1 MINDFSLKFFKPSM
15 LEWLEI
21 ESAMEYGIFE
31 GSEEEMSLICQ
42 EV

>member
-1 MINDFSLKFFKPSM
+1 MEEFSMKFFKPSC

-31 GSEEEMSLICQ
+31 GSEKEMSLICQ
-42 EV
+42 EA